1 MTTEIFLRSF
11 LHNDHSI
18 TVPFNDEAFFNATVA
33 AKAFDKLP
41 KDWLKTQETQDYIEA
56 LGKIIL
62 LKPDQLVVV
71 KTGAPD
77 TGGGSW
83 FHPKLVIQFARWL
96 HPEFAV
102 WCDMQVEEILRGNR
116 GVAAM
121 PAPAVPEYY
130 EPGKEYRAA
139 MREDRKI
146 LISALVYSHLL
157 DESDAYRA

>member
-1 MTTEIFLRSF
+1 MSE
-11 LHNDHSI
+11 N
-18 TVPFNDEAFFNATVA
+18 
-33 AKAFDKLP
+33 
-41 KDWLKTQETQDYIEA
+41 
-56 LGKIIL
+56 IL

-71 KTGAPD
+71 KTGAPNA
-77 TGGGSW
+77 GGGSW
-83 FHPKLVIQFARWL
+83 FHPKLVVAFARWL
-96 HPEFAV
+96 HPRFAV

-157 DESDAYRA
+157 DESDAYRAQLDDYRTRVIGLQSQQIALLEKLAKRGIKP